1 MEDIFVPER
10 ICELLQLAMMKETD
24 LAAAIYRAHR
34 VPDPQRDGYF
44 RCSCTVA
51 VPRPMDPETAAL
63 RELQVL
69 LKKTVTGFE
78 VCAVEGLEADD
89 EP

>member
-1 MEDIFVPER
+1 MEKIFVPEQ
-10 ICELLQLAMMKETD
+10 ICELLQLSMLKETD

-51 VPRPMDPETAAL
+51 VPRPLDPETAAL

-69 LKKTVTGFE
+69 LKKIDAGFE
-78 VCAVEGLEADD
+78 VCAVEGLDRSE
-89 EP
+89 